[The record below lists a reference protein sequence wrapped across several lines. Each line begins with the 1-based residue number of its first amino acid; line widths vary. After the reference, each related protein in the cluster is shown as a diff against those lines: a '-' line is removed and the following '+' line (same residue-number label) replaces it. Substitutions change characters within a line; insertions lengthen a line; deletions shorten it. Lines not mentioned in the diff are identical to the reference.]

1 MAMLVRRRDLSA
13 PPIQRWQ
20 PFPELQELQEQ
31 MAQLMERM
39 VSGEDGGP
47 WVPAVDIEEA
57 DDGWIVEAEVPGAKR
72 DDVDVE
78 VRDSEIAIT
87 GEIKDREREG
97 VMRRRTRRS
106 GRFEFRVT
114 LPGPTDP
121 EKVQADLDDGLLRL
135 RIPKPEIARP
145 RHVEV
150 RSGTGQQNGTAGP
163 ADPGAAAEAA
173 IGAAAQA
180 REAQTGQGARTGQS
194 PSSAAPAQPSGS
206 TQTTGSASS
215 TDPAQQR

>member
-57 DDGWIVEAEVPGAKR
+57 DDAWIVEAEVPGAKR

-121 EKVQADLDDGLLRL
+121 EKVQADLDDGVLRL

-150 RSGTGQQNGTAGP
+150 GSGSGQPNGTSGP
-163 ADPGAAAEAA
+163 ADPGAVAEAA

-180 REAQTGQGARTGQS
+180 RAAQTRQGERTGQS
-194 PSSAAPAQPSGS
+194 TSSAEPAQPSGS